1 MEKGFYMQTIY
12 KSAFLPADS
21 QVTRAWDLTDM
32 PTNMF
37 ETVVEFVFIHR
48 FLWAVLVINTS
59 DSALHLFCFSCHFL
73 VCLVFYQPTATI
85 ADVKSCHLQV
95 LVLYLVPA
103 PSLRVHHRIKH
114 IHWFWICLQ
123 LRMTTFMKWTWTKQP
138 ANWESTWKYVPG
150 SIYKYANVHCL
161 AVWNENLG
169 YFSSQ
174 VFMAWVTS
182 PQRVY
187 RRFQWKLVSNFS
199 LQLITLLKLCE
210 FKAHNKEVAIQRTD
224 PPRMSWMFGG
234 LEVDPDSVLS
244 LRLEGHWL
252 FESRKQVERHHPTLL
267 GTMFDNFLPHQ
278 MRWSVNQ
285 DRFHRTQIN
294 LWLMKRNMNKHD
306 RSEPSK
312 QKTVYPHQ
320 L

>member
-1 MEKGFYMQTIY
+1 
-12 KSAFLPADS
+12 
-21 QVTRAWDLTDM
+21 M

-59 DSALHLFCFSCHFL
+59 DSTLHLFCSSCHFP

-123 LRMTTFMKWTWTKQP
+123 LRMTTFMKWKWANQP
-138 ANWESTWKYVPG
+138 ANWESTWKYEPG
-150 SIYKYANVHCL
+150 SIYKYANVHCV
-161 AVWNENLG
+161 AVWKENLG

-182 PQRVY
+182 PQRVF
-187 RRFQWKLVSNFS
+187 RRFQWKLVSHFS
-199 LQLITLLKLCE
+199 LQLITLLKLCDS
-210 FKAHNKEVAIQRTD
+210 KPIIRRLQSKWLTPQKKL
-224 PPRMSWMFGG
+224 SWMFGG
-234 LEVDPDSVLS
+234 LEVDPDSVLR
-244 LRLEGHWL
+244 LWLEGHWL
-252 FESRKQVERHHPTLL
+252 FGSRKQVERHHPTLL
-267 GTMFDNFLPHQ
+267 GTMLDN
-278 MRWSVNQ
+278 
-285 DRFHRTQIN
+285 
-294 LWLMKRNMNKHD
+294 
-306 RSEPSK
+306 
-312 QKTVYPHQ
+312 
-320 L
+320 